1 MGKRASWQTRFGFYL
16 IAIGSAFG
24 LGNLWRFPY
33 VVGENG
39 GGAFILLYVLL
50 SFAIGIPALIAELM
64 IGRRF
69 GKGVVQSFHT
79 LLSRQHQF
87 RWIGYFSVFISL
99 VVLSYYS
106 VISGWVLHFLT
117 QFAVGVFHSNIVS
130 ENQPLQLLMTN
141 GWMQVLLASCH
152 ILIAVVVITKGVH
165 EGLEKWISWIMPVF
179 LFLAFLL
186 LVKSFNLP
194 STPDV
199 LRFLFYPDFSKLTA
213 QSLIHALG
221 HVFFTLS
228 VGFGSLIT
236 FGSYMSDKDHL
247 PTVGF
252 RVAFVDT
259 VVSLLAAIMIFPI
272 AFQASNVPLTDPTL
286 LFQILPQF
294 LASIRGGEIFGLA
307 FFICLYLAAL
317 NATLGLLEGIVSNI
331 VDLMKVKDRSR
342 ATWISGLI
350 IFIFSL
356 LPSFSSTAFSDF
368 RFQNKSLI
376 EALDVVLIN
385 WTLPFVVLIQVYL
398 FVRYYQSEWKKEDFI
413 QEGNLASQTMYSHWL
428 FSIKWLL
435 PLLIIFGFSIA
446 ILLTSK

>member
-1 MGKRASWQTRFGFYL
+1 MAKRASWQTRFGFYL

-39 GGAFILLYVLL
+39 GGAFVLLYVLL
-50 SFAIGIPALIAELM
+50 SFSIGIPVLIAELM
-64 IGRRF
+64 IGRRY
-69 GKGVVQSFHT
+69 GKGVVLSFQS
-79 LLSRQHQF
+79 LLQKQQKF
-87 RWIGYFSVFISL
+87 RWVGYLSVFISL

-117 QFAVGVFHSNIVS
+117 QFTVGLFGNHLVT

-141 GWMQVLLASCH
+141 GWIQVLLASCH

-165 EGLEKWISWIMPVF
+165 EGLEKWISWIMPIF
-179 LFLAFLL
+179 LILAFLL

-213 QSLIHALG
+213 HSLIHAIG

-236 FGSYMSDKDHL
+236 FGSYMGDKDHL

-259 VVSLLAAIMIFPI
+259 VVSLLAVIMIFPI

-294 LASIRGGEIFGLA
+294 LASIKGGEFFGFA

-331 VDLMKVKDRSR
+331 VDLMKVKDRSK
-342 ATWISGLI
+342 ATWISGFI

-356 LPSFSSTAFSDF
+356 LPAFSSTVFS
-368 RFQNKSLI
+368 RIQIQGKSLI

-385 WTLPFVVLIQVYL
+385 WTLPFVVLLQVLL
-398 FVRYYQSEWKKEDFI
+398 FVRYYQAEWKKEDFI
-413 QEGNLASQTMYSHWL
+413 QEGNLASQTMFQHWL

-435 PLLIIFGFSIA
+435 PFLIILGFSLA
-446 ILLTSK
+446 IIYLF

>member
-1 MGKRASWQTRFGFYL
+1 MAKRASWQTRFGFYL

-39 GGAFILLYVLL
+39 GGAFVLIYVLL
-50 SFAIGIPALIAELM
+50 SFAVGIPILIAELM
-64 IGRRF
+64 IGRRY
-69 GKGVVQSFHT
+69 GKGVVLSFQQ
-79 LLSRQHQF
+79 LLLKKQEF
-87 RWIGYFSVFISL
+87 RSIGYLSVLISL

-117 QFAVGVFHSNIVS
+117 QFAVGLFQNNFISQT
-130 ENQPLQLLMTN
+130 QPLQLLMTN

-165 EGLEKWISWIMPVF
+165 EGLEKWISWVMPLF
-179 LFLAFLL
+179 LFLAVVL
-186 LVKSFNLP
+186 LVKAFSLP
-194 STPDV
+194 STPEV
-199 LRFLFYPDFSKLTA
+199 MRFLFYPDFSKLTA

-236 FGSYMSDKDHL
+236 FGSYMSEKDHL
-247 PTVGF
+247 PTLGF

-294 LASIRGGEIFGLA
+294 LASIRGGEIFGFA
-307 FFICLYLAAL
+307 FFVCLYLAAL

-356 LPSFSSTAFSDF
+356 LPAFSSSVFANI

-376 EALDVVLIN
+376 ETLDVVLIN
-385 WTLPFVVLIQVYL
+385 WSLPFVVLLQSYF
-398 FVRYYQSEWKKEDFI
+398 FVRYFKSEWKKDDFI
-413 QEGNLASQTMYSHWL
+413 QDGNLASQTMFSHWL

-435 PLLIIFGFSIA
+435 PSLILFGFLLA
-446 ILLTSK
+446 ILN